1 VSRYAKALAALAA
14 GMAEAAALLP
24 TDAPPWLL
32 LLGIVVQTGAVYAV
46 PNRPKR

>member
-1 VSRYAKALAALAA
+1 VSRYAKALTALAA
-14 GMAEAAALLP
+14 DMVEAAALLP

-32 LLGIVVQTGAVYAV
+32 LLGVAAQTSAVYAV